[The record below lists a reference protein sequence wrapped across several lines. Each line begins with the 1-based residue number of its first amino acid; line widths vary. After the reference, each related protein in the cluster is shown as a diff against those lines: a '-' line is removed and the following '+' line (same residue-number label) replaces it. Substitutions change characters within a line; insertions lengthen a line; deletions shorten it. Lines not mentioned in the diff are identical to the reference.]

1 MTKSSFLAYDKNGEF
16 SKALGGALHYPQL
29 GWTWLT
35 DRRASGFPDGSGPSI
50 GPHAW
55 RIHQSIPCWF
65 QWRPGGTVDFPMAV
79 MPRDGNLVCLPIA
92 LELALNWLNQQDS
105 FEGLT
110 TDQKI
115 DARFAVGHQLR
126 EVNRFLRVA

>member
-1 MTKSSFLAYDKNGEF
+1 
-16 SKALGGALHYPQL
+16 
-29 GWTWLT
+29 
-35 DRRASGFPDGSGPSI
+35 
-50 GPHAW
+50 
-55 RIHQSIPCWF
+55 
-65 QWRPGGTVDFPMAV
+65 MAV